1 MVTLCA
7 KLRQRLRR
15 VFVDKGRT
23 GEDCCRSVGG
33 SENLLLFQ
41 GVLLGHNSRMP
52 ALVKKGT
59 NESLN
64 PPGLDFLSLVEFLKK
79 KSYENITYFYNPFQ
93 LRP

>member
-1 MVTLCA
+1 MTLCA

-64 PPGLDFLSLVEFLKK
+64 PPGLDFKRFGGVFEKM
-79 KSYENITYFYNPFQ
+79 SYEIKF
-93 LRP
+93 